1 MNVSTA
7 LRAGVRM
14 LSEYSA
20 SVLPVYLLVTGLSGV
35 VRVPM
40 VLALLA
46 AFALVSLDG
55 RLGRVLDI
63 AGEID
68 FGEVE
73 SGGIEGGTVDPGAI
87 PPGLGDAVANLFSPE
102 VAALVGLGVL
112 GSLLLSFVISPVMNA
127 ASVHGVFGPLRG
139 DDAVRSALLGARDDW
154 LSFLGVQLLLLVAL
168 AASAVP
174 FVLLSLLGSAL
185 SHGGG
190 IAGAATVL
198 GTLAGA
204 LLSGL
209 LVLAVLLL
217 FAFAEQA
224 VAVDGLGAVAAVRR
238 SAGFPFRRPTDF
250 VGYVAVALGALILA
264 GGVAL
269 VASLGGAARVSSLLG
284 AVLVPPVLDGFKTAL
299 YAERD
304 LPRRETP
311 PLGDRFRAAYGG
323 GLRALGAFVREH
335 PLANAVSAVCFA
347 GGFAGGWAAT
357 SPYAIE
363 VPIEGEIAAV
373 FGSFPLATFVNLAV
387 NNWLVAADAAYG
399 GVVFGVSSVTS
410 LVFNGLVV
418 GALGGV
424 FDSRLFAALVVPHGV
439 IEVPALVL
447 GGGIG
452 VWLGGVG
459 LRVAGGRTGVDG
471 LAAAVRRAYRVL
483 LGLVPL
489 FVVAAFV
496 EAFLTPRIASLLVG

>member
-20 SVLPVYLLVTGLSGV
+20 SVLPVYLLATGLVGV
-35 VRVPM
+35 ARVPM
-40 VLALLA
+40 VLTLLA

-68 FGEVE
+68 VGAMEG
-73 SGGIEGGTVDPGAI
+73 GGIEGGTVGPDAI
-87 PPGLGDAVANLFSPE
+87 PPELGDAVVNLFSSE
-102 VAALVGLGVL
+102 VLALFGLGLL
-112 GSLLLSFVISPVMNA
+112 GSLLLSFVVSPIASA
-127 ASVHGVFGPLRG
+127 ASVHGVFGPLRS

-154 LSFLGVQLLLLVAL
+154 LSFLGVQLLLLAAL
-168 AASAVP
+168 AASVVP
-174 FVLLSLLGSAL
+174 FALFGLLGVTL
-185 SHGGG
+185 FHGAGVAG
-190 IAGAATVL
+190 IL
-198 GTLAGA
+198 GILAGA

-209 LVLAVLLL
+209 LALAVLLL

-224 VAVDGLGAVAAVRR
+224 VVVDGLGAVAAVRR

-250 VGYVAVALGALILA
+250 VGYVAVALGALILT

-269 VASLGGAARVSSLLG
+269 VASVGGAARVSSLLG

-311 PLGDRFRAAYGG
+311 PMGDRFRAAYGG
-323 GLRALGAFVREH
+323 GLRALGGFVREH

-347 GGFAGGWAAT
+347 GGLAGGWAAT
-357 SPYAIE
+357 SPYVVE

-399 GVVFGVSSVTS
+399 GVAFGVSSVTS
-410 LVFNGLVV
+410 LVFNGLIV

-424 FDSRLFAALVVPHGV
+424 FDSGLFAALVVPHGI
-439 IEVPALVL
+439 IEVPALVF
-447 GGGIG
+447 GGGVG

-459 LRVAGGRTGVDG
+459 LRVARGRTGADG